1 MITVKFVSADE
12 TKILESHY
20 RKASSRLIRE
30 RAHAILLSAE
40 GRSVPDIST
49 ILRRTEKTIR
59 SWIAGFNAARL
70 SSIFT
75 RYADNAN
82 ASKLTHEQREE
93 IKQVL
98 QQSPSE
104 SGLPR
109 EFWTIEGIK
118 SYLKAKFGI
127 VYESDRSYHYLLQ
140 FSNLSFKLPSAFD
153 IRRDDAFV
161 EKRIHEI
168 RHEIK
173 PMLHDKD
180 WEVLVSD
187 EVRIVWESEIRRA
200 WLKKGEKTVL
210 KVHRSNDYQSF
221 IGMLNLKTGTPHL
234 YQLAWQNQETIIS
247 ALKLLLKRYP
257 QKRICLIWDN
267 AKWHKGKLIRQELS
281 ADKSLATIHMINFP
295 PYAPDR
301 NPQEHV
307 WRDAKDTI
315 ANTDCNSFKET
326 IRIFKKAVLG
336 RTYDYNV

>member
-1 MITVKFVSADE
+1 MITVKFVSSEE
-12 TKILESHY
+12 TEILEAHY
-20 RKASSRLIRE
+20 RKASPRLIRE

-40 GRSVPDIST
+40 GRSVPDIGT
-49 ILRRTEKTIR
+49 ILRRTDKTIR
-59 SWIAGFNAARL
+59 SWITTFNEARL
-70 SSIFT
+70 ASIFP
-75 RYADNAN
+75 RYTDNAN

-98 QQSPSE
+98 QQPPSN

-109 EFWTIEGIK
+109 EFWTIDGLK
-118 SYLKAKFGI
+118 SYLKASFGI
-127 VYESDRSYHYLLQ
+127 VYESDRSYHYLLRL
-140 FSNLSFKLPSAFD
+140 SNLSFKLPSTFD

-161 EKRIHEI
+161 EKRIEEI

-173 PMLHDKD
+173 PMLEAKD

-200 WLKKGEKTVL
+200 WLKKGEKTVF
-210 KVHRSNDYQSF
+210 KVHRSNEYQSF
-221 IGMLNLKTGTPHL
+221 IGMLNLKTGAPHL
-234 YQLAWQNQETIIS
+234 YQLEWQNQKTIIG
-247 ALKLLLKRYP
+247 ALNLLIKRYP
-257 QKRICLIWDN
+257 KKRICLIWDN

-281 ADKSLATIHMINFP
+281 VTRSLAPMHLINFP

-307 WRDAKDTI
+307 WRDAKDII
-315 ANTDCNSFKET
+315 ANTDCDSFKET

-336 RTYDYNV
+336 RRYDYMV